1 PVVQSFKVEYPEVL
15 LSCIAS
21 AEGKARAFSDFGLE
35 LNRNL
40 PALAGHVEGKELE
53 NNLKK
58 QPPVSEVRAM
68 QDSGEVG
75 EHRTGAGH
83 CLCMEV
89 QTEDGTGHASPIPA
103 FLPPKH
109 HQGHGFSTVKQTL
122 EITGCPQLRA
132 CLPTYHG
139 QGLSSGQPPCAMLH
153 HQCGTPIM
161 QQQHLSENSRLNSS
175 LAESSAKGNIF
186 GQLGARR
193 TLAPWVLAKGHAHQQ
208 RQKLLLSQ
216 SENFTST
223 AVRLEHRPH
232 LLMVQ
237 KKLSHSSGG
246 QVAGTSSWHL
256 LTEGRPSIEEVGH
269 HLTLALDLDHTAA
282 LQLAMLV

>member
-1 PVVQSFKVEYPEVL
+1 MLGVL
-15 LSCIAS
+15 LPP
-21 AEGKARAFSDFGLE
+21 L
-35 LNRNL
+35 
-40 PALAGHVEGKELE
+40 V
-53 NNLKK
+53 NN
-58 QPPVSEVRAM
+58 PVSL
-68 QDSGEVG
+68 
-75 EHRTGAGH
+75 TGH
-83 CLCMEV
+83 CLCVEV
-89 QTEDGTGHASPIPA
+89 QTEDGTGHTSPIPA

-122 EITGCPQLRA
+122 EIPDAPRSASSLSTYLSWPRPLLRPA
-132 CLPTYHG
+132 TMCHAAPPTKAPVAPPSCSSSTCQKT
-139 QGLSSGQPPCAMLH
+139 QG
-153 HQCGTPIM
+153 
-161 QQQHLSENSRLNSS
+161 SS

-282 LQLAMLV
+282 LQLVCVGGQHLVHVCSDLRTQREGKDRQSVSNLTHELLWAHLPLCVYAMLLS

>member
-1 PVVQSFKVEYPEVL
+1 MHGGADRGWHRPRLSN
-15 LSCIAS
+15 SCI
-21 AEGKARAFSDFGLE
+21 
-35 LNRNL
+35 
-40 PALAGHVEGKELE
+40 PAPKTPSGAWLLHSEADPRDYWM
-53 NNLKK
+53 
-58 QPPVSEVRAM
+58 PP
-68 QDSGEVG
+68 G
-75 EHRTGAGH
+75 
-83 CLCMEV
+83 
-89 QTEDGTGHASPIPA
+89 
-103 FLPPKH
+103 
-109 HQGHGFSTVKQTL
+109 
-122 EITGCPQLRA
+122 QLRA

-282 LQLAMLV
+282 LQLVCVGGQHLVHVCSDLRTQREGEDRQSVSDLIHELLCVSTPCCCLDLRVGKALHHCLLGTGRGSSMETT